1 MLNRAFAGVA
11 LCLALL
17 FVGLPAFTLSTQVA
31 TAQACKWN
39 YDKEFV
45 NLMSAV
51 EGGAPIVLVEIGAD
65 RLDAFVAEL
74 GKATG
79 VTYEGVTRAFMAV
92 LVDAQGNVAAA
103 IVGLEVGGCLIDAI
117 EIEVPINVSMSGR
130 LPDGRTAA

>member
-1 MLNRAFAGVA
+1 MKTTLFGAALAF
-11 LCLALL
+11 ALL

-79 VTYEGVTRAFMAV
+79 VAYEGVTRAFMAV

-103 IVGLEVGGCLIDAI
+103 IVGLEVGCCLIDAI